1 MSPFD
6 LYELLD
12 NAGVD
17 YEIIEIFEGARILNI
32 VVDEPTDEE
41 LDEQYT
47 DNPQKELT

>member
-1 MSPFD
+1 MSPFE

-17 YEIIEIFEGARILNI
+17 YEIVEIFEGARVLSI

-41 LDEQYT
+41 LDAQSGDLINE
-47 DNPQKELT
+47 P